1 MFRILLIFAFVKIEL
16 KNSFNITDFS
26 QSSVVIAPFPSIM
39 GATLCLVRDFDL
51 AYKKND
57 FRSCFMFS
65 PIFLSI
71 FSFDLLASLVN
82 IFNAFL

>member
-1 MFRILLIFAFVKIEL
+1 MKTEL

-26 QSSVVIAPFPSIM
+26 QSFVVIAPFSSIR

-51 AYKKND
+51 AYENND
-57 FRSCFMFS
+57 FKSCFMF
-65 PIFLSI
+65 PAIFFSN

-82 IFNAFL
+82 IFKTFL